1 MMKTGDLIDPK
12 TNEAVKTINARD
24 LWWQII
30 NARAE
35 TGEPYMI
42 NIDTCNEHLP
52 KEQKD
57 LGLKLDKVIYVQRL
71 HLLQMKKGQQYVVCL
86 L

>member
-1 MMKTGDLIDPK
+1 MQLKNDEDWRLIDPK
-12 TNEAVKTINARD
+12 TNEAVKVINARD

-42 NIDTCNEHLP
+42 NIDTCNDALP
-52 KEQKD
+52 EQQ
-57 LGLKLDKVIYVQRL
+57 QRFRI
-71 HLLQMKKGQQYVVCL
+71 KNKTK
-86 L
+86 

>member
-1 MMKTGDLIDPK
+1 MYS
-12 TNEAVKTINARD
+12 ARD
-24 LWWQII
+24 LWWQML

-35 TGEPYMI
+35 TGEPYMV

-57 LGLKLDKVIYVQRL
+57 LGLE
-71 HLLQMKKGQQYVVCL
+71 
-86 L
+86 